1 MDIKTEDPKG
11 FSLSFLN
18 YKTSFWLLLLGFL
31 IISALLLI
39 QTYNRALRIPDGNDF
54 TLYLNASRNFFEL
67 KNPYII
73 ESEFDFL
80 YPQTL
85 CILLYP
91 LTLINYKVAILI
103 WYFSGLIALYISF
116 NECFK
121 MADSNGKINKYSLFF
136 LSFIMLFAIAQDN
149 FLNGQVNF
157 IVLCF
162 CVLFFKYLRKSQY
175 ILSALF
181 LALAISIKVTPL
193 IFLGFLF
200 FYKELKITVLAVVF
214 SAILIIGIPVLLT
227 NLDFVFSNYKH
238 YLDIF
243 ILHRTTNFSE
253 SNLHSGY
260 SLTMFLSKYFGKY
273 ALIVSAA
280 VSLVYLLIKQLRE
293 KTLSPLVF
301 AGYLLCILLIS
312 PMSEQHHLIFTFPL
326 LLLLLTSNVNR
337 IINLIVVLLFI
348 TFSSLKIEIFISLLI
363 LYAALVLQG
372 SKDGSNAYS
381 KMRSAQIPV

>member
-54 TLYLNASRNFFEL
+54 TLYLNASRNFFEP

-200 FYKELKITVLAVVF
+200 FYKELKISVLAVVF

-363 LYAALVLQG
+363 LYAALLLQG
-372 SKDGSNAYS
+372 SKEGSNAYS
-381 KMRSAQIPV
+381 KMRNAQIPV

>member
-1 MDIKTEDPKG
+1 MDIKTEQPKG

-18 YKTSFWLLLLGFL
+18 YKSTFWLLLLGFL
-31 IISALLLI
+31 IISVLLLI
-39 QTYNRALRIPDGNDF
+39 QTYNRALRVPDGNDF

-103 WYFSGLIALYISF
+103 WYLSGILALYISF

-121 MADSNGKINKYSLFF
+121 MTDSSGEINKYSLFF
-136 LSFIMLFAIAQDN
+136 ISFMALFAIVQDN

-162 CVLFFKYLRKSQY
+162 CVLFFKFLRKSKY

-200 FYKELKITVLAVVF
+200 FYKEMKIIVLTVLF
-214 SAILIIGIPVLLT
+214 SAVLMVGIPVLLT
-227 NLDFVFSNYKH
+227 NLDFVLSNYRH

-280 VSLVYLLIKQLRE
+280 LSLVYLLIKQLRE
-293 KTLSPLVF
+293 KVLSPLVF

-326 LLLLLTSNVNR
+326 LLLLLTSNTNR
-337 IINLIVVLLFI
+337 IVNLIVVLLFI
-348 TFSSLKIEIFISLLI
+348 AFSSVKIEIFISLLI
-363 LYAALVLQG
+363 LYTALVLQG
-372 SKDGSNAYS
+372 SKESSDVHSKTRNAY
-381 KMRSAQIPV
+381 IPV

>member
-1 MDIKTEDPKG
+1 MNIKTEQPKG

-18 YKTSFWLLLLGFL
+18 NKTTFWFLLCGFL
-31 IISALLLI
+31 IISVLLLI

-54 TLYLNASRNFFEL
+54 TLYLHASRNFFEL

-85 CILLYP
+85 CIPLYP
-91 LTLINYKVAILI
+91 LTLINYKIAVFI
-103 WYFSGLIALYISF
+103 WYLSGLIALYISF
-116 NECFK
+116 NECVK
-121 MADSNGKINKYSLFF
+121 MTNGDGEINRYSIFF
-136 LSFIMLFAIAQDN
+136 LSFITLFAIAQDN

-157 IVLCF
+157 IVLCL
-162 CVLFFKYLRKSQY
+162 CVLFFRHLRKSQY

-193 IFLGFLF
+193 IFLGLLF
-200 FYKELKITVLAVVF
+200 FYKEMRTIILTIVF
-214 SAILIIGIPVLLT
+214 SAILIIVIPVLLT
-227 NLDFVFSNYKH
+227 NLDFVLSNYKH

-273 ALIVSAA
+273 ALVVSATL
-280 VSLVYLLIKQLRE
+280 SLAYLFIKQLRE

-326 LLLLLTSNVNR
+326 LILLLMSNTNR
-337 IINLIVVLLFI
+337 TVNLIVLLLFI
-348 TFSSLKIEIFISLLI
+348 IFSSAKIEIFISLLI
-363 LYAALVLQG
+363 LYTALVSQG
-372 SKDGSNAYS
+372 GKESSNAYS
-381 KMRSAQIPV
+381 KIRNAQIPI

>member
-1 MDIKTEDPKG
+1 M
-11 FSLSFLN
+11 
-18 YKTSFWLLLLGFL
+18 
-31 IISALLLI
+31 
-39 QTYNRALRIPDGNDF
+39 
-54 TLYLNASRNFFEL
+54 
-67 KNPYII
+67 
-73 ESEFDFL
+73 
-80 YPQTL
+80 
-85 CILLYP
+85 
-91 LTLINYKVAILI
+91 
-103 WYFSGLIALYISF
+103 
-116 NECFK
+116 
-121 MADSNGKINKYSLFF
+121 
-136 LSFIMLFAIAQDN
+136 
-149 FLNGQVNF
+149 
-157 IVLCF
+157 
-162 CVLFFKYLRKSQY
+162 
-175 ILSALF
+175 
-181 LALAISIKVTPL
+181 
-193 IFLGFLF
+193 
-200 FYKELKITVLAVVF
+200 KITVLAVVF

-372 SKDGSNAYS
+372 SKEGSNAYS
-381 KMRSAQIPV
+381 KMRNAQIPV

>member
-1 MDIKTEDPKG
+1 MDFKTEQPKG

-18 YKTSFWLLLLGFL
+18 YKTTFWLLLLGFL
-31 IISALLLI
+31 IISVLLLI
-39 QTYNRALRIPDGNDF
+39 QTYNRALRVPDGNDF

-91 LTLINYKVAILI
+91 LTLINYKVAILV
-103 WYFSGLIALYISF
+103 WYLSGIIALYISF
-116 NECFK
+116 IECFK
-121 MADSNGKINKYSLFF
+121 MTSSSGEINKYSLFF
-136 LSFIMLFAIAQDN
+136 LSFIALFAIVQDN

-162 CVLFFKYLRKSQY
+162 CILFFKYLRRSQY

-181 LALAISIKVTPL
+181 LALAISIKITPL

-200 FYKELKITVLAVVF
+200 FYKEMKTTILTVIF
-214 SAILIIGIPVLLT
+214 SAVLMVGIPVLLT
-227 NLDFVFSNYKH
+227 NLDFVLSNYKH

-260 SLTMFLSKYFGKY
+260 SLTMFLSNYFGKY
-273 ALIVSAA
+273 ALILSAA
-280 VSLVYLLIKQLRE
+280 LSLVYLLIKQLRE
-293 KTLSPLVF
+293 KALSPLVF

-326 LLLLLTSNVNR
+326 LLLLLTSNTNR
-337 IINLIVVLLFI
+337 IVNLIVVLLFI
-348 TFSSLKIEIFISLLI
+348 AFSSIKIEILISLLI
-363 LYAALVLQG
+363 LYVAFILQG
-372 SKDGSNAYS
+372 SKESSDVYSRIGNANV
-381 KMRSAQIPV
+381 PV

>member
-1 MDIKTEDPKG
+1 MDIKTEQPKG

-18 YKTSFWLLLLGFL
+18 SKTTFWLLLLGFL
-31 IISALLLI
+31 IISVLLLI

-91 LTLINYKVAILI
+91 LTIINYKVAILI
-103 WYFSGLIALYISF
+103 WYLSGIIAFYISF

-121 MADSNGKINKYSLFF
+121 MTGRSGEINKYSLFF
-136 LSFIMLFAIAQDN
+136 ISFLALFGIVQDN

-200 FYKELKITVLAVVF
+200 FYKEIKITVLTVLF
-214 SAILIIGIPVLLT
+214 SAVLMVGIPVLLT
-227 NLDFVFSNYKH
+227 NLDFVLSNYKH

-273 ALIVSAA
+273 ALIVSTAL
-280 VSLVYLLIKQLRE
+280 SLVYLFIKQLRE
-293 KTLSPLVF
+293 KVLSPLVF

-312 PMSEQHHLIFTFPL
+312 PMSEQHHLIFIFPL
-326 LLLLLTSNVNR
+326 LLLLLTSNINR
-337 IINLIVVLLFI
+337 IVNLIVVLLFI
-348 TFSSLKIEIFISLLI
+348 AFSSLKVEIFMSLLI
-363 LYAALVLQG
+363 LYTALLLQG
-372 SKDGSNAYS
+372 SKESSDAYSRIENAYGS
-381 KMRSAQIPV
+381 